1 MKKLFGLLVC
11 IFLSANL
18 LVSASSIEVLP
29 TMYSKTNA
37 QDRVWVGTFQIVW
50 NDFMD
55 KIVHNPIRF
64 REGTPILVSELN
76 QQSFTVEDISD
87 KSYYKYTGKVGKKT
101 KKQINKAI
109 KKKFKESSD
118 LLDKLELTPR
128 GDMYLIYA
136 MLCKNFEFVNEFDKL
151 ERSLFGKDKTAQYF
165 GIDKNSNNSLG
176 KGVKVLFY
184 NNSNDYAVV
193 LLTKDNEE
201 VYLYKN
207 SSNKPFNFLWKDLE
221 KKMIAFNGNQRFMS
235 IDELKVPNIDFF
247 EEKNFEELTK
257 RRVMGTNLV
266 IYQAMETIKFNMNNK
281 GVKLKSEGAIT
292 AVTTSLLPSEE
303 LVPRMFY
310 FDDTF
315 VLFLKESE
323 KSKPYFALRV
333 NDITKFQK

>member
-1 MKKLFGLLVC
+1 MKKLFGLL
-11 IFLSANL
+11 IALTISTNL

-29 TMYSKTNA
+29 TLYSKTNA
-37 QDRVWVGTFQIVW
+37 QDRVWVGTFQLVW

-64 REGTPILVSELN
+64 REGTPILVNELN
-76 QQSFTVEDISD
+76 QQSFTMEDISD
-87 KSYYKYTGKVGKKT
+87 KSYYKYAGKVGKKT
-101 KKQINKAI
+101 KKQISKAI
-109 KKKFKESSD
+109 KKKFKETSD

-128 GDMYLIYA
+128 GDMYLVYA

-151 ERSLFGKDKTAQYF
+151 EHSLFGQNSVANYF
-165 GIDKNSNNSLG
+165 GIDKNSDNSLG
-176 KGVKVLFY
+176 NGVRVLFY
-184 NNSNDYAVV
+184 NNSDDYAVA

-221 KKMIAFNGNQRFMS
+221 KKMLTFNGNQRFMS

-257 RRVMGTNLV
+257 RRIMGTNLV
-266 IYQAMETIKFNMNNK
+266 INQAMETIKFSMDNK
-281 GVKLKSEGAIT
+281 GVKLKSEGALT
-292 AVTTSLLPSEE
+292 AVTTSLLPPEE

-315 VLFLKESE
+315 VIFLKESD

>member
-1 MKKLFGLLVC
+1 MKKLFGLL
-11 IFLSANL
+11 IALTISANL

-29 TMYSKTNA
+29 TLYSKTNA
-37 QDRVWVGTFQIVW
+37 QDRVWVGTFQLVW

-64 REGTPILVSELN
+64 REGTPILVNELN
-76 QQSFTVEDISD
+76 QQSFTMEDISD
-87 KSYYKYTGKVGKKT
+87 KSYYKYAGKVGKKT
-101 KKQINKAI
+101 KKQISKAI
-109 KKKFKESSD
+109 KKKFKETSD

-128 GDMYLIYA
+128 GDMYLVYA

-151 ERSLFGKDKTAQYF
+151 EHSLFGQNSVANYF
-165 GIDKNSNNSLG
+165 GIDKNSDNSLG
-176 KGVKVLFY
+176 NGVRVLFY
-184 NNSNDYAVV
+184 NNSDDYAVA

-221 KKMIAFNGNQRFMS
+221 KKMLTFNGNQRFMS

-257 RRVMGTNLV
+257 RRIMGTNLV
-266 IYQAMETIKFNMNNK
+266 INQAMETIKFSMDNK
-281 GVKLKSEGAIT
+281 GVKLKSEGALT
-292 AVTTSLLPSEE
+292 AVTTSLLPPEE

-315 VLFLKESE
+315 VIFLKESD